1 MNDRSLL
8 QPSVLIPFILV
19 TLIWGSTWL
28 VITGQLGTVPPA
40 WSVTYRF
47 ALGAAF
53 MFVFA
58 VASRASLRIGRDGH
72 LFAAAFGILQ
82 FGLNFNFVYMAE
94 QHVTSGV
101 VAVVYAILFVPNS
114 LLALLFLKHR
124 ISARFLAGSLL
135 AVVGV
140 GLLFLHEARSGGIRA
155 GEVASGILLSLLG
168 VFCASFANI
177 IQSAERLRNR
187 AASSMV
193 GWAMAYGVLFNAG
206 FAAILY
212 GPPSFEPSFTY
223 VAGLLYLA
231 LFGSAIAFTL
241 YMTLLRSIG
250 PGRAAYT
257 GLLIPIIA
265 MALSTLFEDYRWSL
279 LAAIGSV
286 LALFGLFIALKA
298 RRGEAAAR

>member
-8 QPSVLIPFILV
+8 QPGVLIPFILV
-19 TLIWGSTWL
+19 ILIWGSTWL

-47 ALGAAF
+47 ALGAAL

-58 VASRASLRIGRDGH
+58 AATRASLRIGSDGH

-114 LLALLFLKHR
+114 LLALLFLKHP
-124 ISARFLAGSLL
+124 ISGRFLAGSLL

-140 GLLFLHEARSGGIRA
+140 GLLFLHEARAGGIRT
-155 GEVASGILLSLLG
+155 GEVAWGILLSLLG
-168 VFCASFANI
+168 VLCASFANI
-177 IQSAERLRNR
+177 IQSAERLRDR
-187 AASSMV
+187 AASAMV

-206 FAAILY
+206 LAAILY
-212 GPPSFEPSFTY
+212 GAPSFERSFAY
-223 VAGLLYLA
+223 VGGLLYLA
-231 LFGSAIAFTL
+231 VFGSAVAFTL

-265 MALSTLFEDYRWSL
+265 MALSTLFEAYRWSL
-279 LAAIGSV
+279 LAAAGSV
-286 LALFGLFIALKA
+286 LALAGLFIALKA